1 MDGGGRIMQQMTQPV
16 RRDPAP
22 SRWGYR
28 YQRLWLTPAFRRF
41 VRVGLPT
48 VCIAAFAGLYLID
61 EQRRENVN
69 LAIADVRSSIET
81 RPEFMVQLMAI
92 DGVSEAL
99 NQDIRAAAPVDFP
112 ISSFDL
118 DLVEMRNKITALPAV
133 KDANL
138 RVRPGGVLQV
148 EVIPRVPTVI
158 WREYDGL
165 RLLDAEGEYVATL
178 PTRAMRPDLPLVAGQ
193 GADAHIDEA
202 QKLIAA
208 AAPIADR
215 LRGLVWMGGRR
226 WDVVLDRDQR
236 ILLPTENPIAAL
248 ERVIVLNQSQDMLAR
263 DVAVVDMRNM
273 HRPTLRMNTLAVEE
287 LRMIKSIESGN

>member
-1 MDGGGRIMQQMTQPV
+1 MQQIADTV

-28 YQRLWLTPAFRRF
+28 YQRLWLTPSFRRF
-41 VRVGLPT
+41 VRLGLPLCT
-48 VCIAAFAGLYLID
+48 VAAITGLYMMD
-61 EQRRENVN
+61 EQRREGVN
-69 LAIADVRSSIET
+69 LAIADVRTSIET

-92 DGVSEAL
+92 DGVTEAL

-118 DLVEMRNKITALPAV
+118 DLDEMRGKIVALPAV

-148 EVIPRVPTVI
+148 EVTPREPIVI
-158 WREYDGL
+158 WREHDGL
-165 RLLDAEGEYVATL
+165 RLLDDEGAYVATL

-193 GADAHIDEA
+193 GADAQIEQA
-202 QKLIAA
+202 QQLIRAA
-208 AAPIADR
+208 EPIAHR
-215 LRGLVWMGGRR
+215 LRGLVWMGDRR

-236 ILLPTENPIAAL
+236 ILLPTDNPIAAL
-248 ERVIVLNQSQDMLAR
+248 ERVIVLSQSQDMLAR

-273 HRPTLRMNTLAVEE
+273 RRPTLRMNTQAVEE
-287 LRMIKSIESGN
+287 LRIIKSIESGN